1 MAKRSRYGAGK
12 PLQIH
17 RSTIR
22 GAIMKA
28 KIISETDYSMLE
40 SRLNEFLKQISD
52 NAWRLLDIKYDTFYV
67 LNLEMEGHQ
76 LHSVLVLYGERKNA
90 A

>member
-1 MAKRSRYGAGK
+1 MAKRPGNGAGK

-17 RSTIR
+17 RFTIR

-28 KIISETDYSMLE
+28 KIISETEYSILE
-40 SRLNEFLKQISD
+40 SRLNEFLKEIKD
-52 NAWRLLDIKYDTFYV
+52 NAWRLFDIKYDTFYV
-67 LNLEMEGHQ
+67 LNMDMEGHQ
-76 LHSVLVLYGERKNA
+76 LHSVLVLYGDRKNA